1 VAPGQ
6 VLAGWQVAV
15 NPLPDKIES
24 RYLLRIIMVYKRL
37 FNVYFQD
44 TFIGQVEDYTEDNA
58 ILQLVNHQVAH
69 LCMACKIK

>member
-1 VAPGQ
+1 
-6 VLAGWQVAV
+6 
-15 NPLPDKIES
+15 
-24 RYLLRIIMVYKRL
+24 MVYKRL

-58 ILQLVNHQVAH
+58 ILQLVNQRVAH